1 MEDLENTVDLV
12 IASLKSNRPI
22 LVNVQIPDEYSQ
34 YDVLF
39 AYNFN
44 NYGSHQRGIVPSDLL
59 IGVIGF
65 GCFGFRTD
73 IYESAQGYYS
83 EKLHVD
89 SEALTIFFNKVRR
102 RLSDDLQSI

>member
-1 MEDLENTVDLV
+1 MEDLENIVDLV

-73 IYESAQGYYS
+73 IHESAQGYYL

-89 SEALTIFFNKVRR
+89 SKALTIFFNKVRR
-102 RLSDDLQSI
+102 RLSYDLQSI

>member
-1 MEDLENTVDLV
+1 MEDLENMVDLV
-12 IASLKSNRPI
+12 TASLKSQTSV
-22 LVNVQIPDEYSQ
+22 LVNVQIPDEGSQ

-44 NYGSHQRGIVPSDLL
+44 NFGYHQRGIVPSDLL

-73 IYESAQGYYS
+73 IYESAQGYYY
-83 EKLHVD
+83 EKLHVQ
-89 SEALTIFFNKVRR
+89 SPALTLFFNEVRK
-102 RLSDDLQSI
+102 RLSDDV